1 MKKFELWAEELTGK
15 SLDSIILTLSKFN
28 LLRVM
33 NTLNEVLLY
42 SY

>member
-15 SLDSIILTLSKFN
+15 SFDSIILTLSKFN